1 MPLMT
6 RRRMLTVMATAA
18 GADLLPASVQRALA
32 AGTPR
37 RGSLQDVEHVVMLM
51 QENRSFDHYFGTL
64 AGVRGFDDPHA
75 LLLETGR
82 SVFHQPDNSH
92 PDGYLLPYRLN
103 TRTTSAQAIPSTDHS
118 WHVQH
123 RAWNGGK
130 LDAWMSAHR
139 AADGTHAPYVM
150 GYYTREDIPFHFALA
165 DSFTICDHYF
175 SSVQGPTW
183 PNRLHWMTGGI
194 DAEGRHGGPVTG
206 FFPDRELTWTT
217 YAEQLEAA
225 QVSWRVYQESESRD
239 FNTLAAFAAFK
250 HAKPGD
256 PLHDKAMTAQ
266 PAGTFE
272 DDARADRLPAVS
284 WILPTTDRCEH
295 PNALPA
301 AGADFIA
308 SKIEAIAAN
317 PKVWAKTVFI
327 LNYDEND
334 GLFDHVPPPVPPSA
348 PPASSSRACR
358 SEQAFEYR
366 ASSSPPGPRVAA
378 WPPNSSTTPR
388 SCSSWNAS
396 PAYGPLTSPTG
407 AARPLATSPPPSSS
421 TRAPV
426 QRPLCLTPLHHWS
439 RPSTTSP
446 PCPLPPRP
454 AQASNSH
461 ARSRG
466 AETIHPC
473 SAVARAGEHHRAAP
487 SISVT
492 PPWRERRGFSL
503 CRVGVAAGQ
512 LGPSNIGGCQLFRC
526 APGEVPPLTWTARYW
541 DGWSRLRLHG
551 AWWLP
556 VPVGRA
562 WLGGEGPGPGPGA
575 DLRGGVVAGKPSG
588 TAAL

>member
-1 MPLMT
+1 MT

-334 GLFDHVPPPVPPSA
+334 GLFDHVPPPVPPFGTAGEFVQGVPIGAGFRVPCIIISPWTTGGRVASELFDHTSVLQFLERFTGVRAAYVTDWRRQTFGDLTSAFQFDKGPSTA
-348 PPASSSRACR
+348 PPLLDTTAPL
-358 SEQAFEYR
+358 EQAKHDV
-366 ASSSPPGPRVAA
+366 ATLPAATPPGASQQLPRQE
-378 WPPNSSTTPR
+378 PR
-388 SCSSWNAS
+388 
-396 PAYGPLTSPTG
+396 
-407 AARPLATSPPPSSS
+407 R
-421 TRAPV
+421 
-426 QRPLCLTPLHHWS
+426 
-439 RPSTTSP
+439 
-446 PCPLPPRP
+446 
-454 AQASNSH
+454 
-461 ARSRG
+461 
-466 AETIHPC
+466 
-473 SAVARAGEHHRAAP
+473 
-487 SISVT
+487 
-492 PPWRERRGFSL
+492 
-503 CRVGVAAGQ
+503 
-512 LGPSNIGGCQLFRC
+512 
-526 APGEVPPLTWTARYW
+526 
-541 DGWSRLRLHG
+541 
-551 AWWLP
+551 
-556 VPVGRA
+556 
-562 WLGGEGPGPGPGA
+562 
-575 DLRGGVVAGKPSG
+575 
-588 TAAL
+588 